1 MIDIFKDFYETISF
15 IDLIFLIITILS
27 VLKCYRKGFV
37 LSILTASK
45 WLLAYIVTLILFP
58 KIKPYFKNII
68 DSEYV
73 LDLTLGISIFI
84 LVIFIILMINKGIS
98 KAVKYS
104 GIGRLDSVFGFFFG
118 FIRSYIICVCI
129 FSAIDIVYN
138 YNKWPINTNKS
149 FIFPYIEKGSN
160 YLIKEFPNEKKYQ
173 DSKEKI
179 EALEFKV
186 KRRVWCIWYKQQ

>member
-179 EALEFKV
+179 EEL
-186 KRRVWCIWYKQQ
+186 